1 MVKKIKDNSN
11 SQKYTKKGKHRFDV
25 KGLKKE
31 IKNELYNQYSN
42 KEIDKQK
49 IKNDALFPLISKE
62 EEDIIYNNKYT
73 NYISEEFNSSI
84 VNMIIIYINK
94 NKYFPLRYQNE
105 SKFINKLINMLKHL
119 LMNQF
124 EIAYFTILLDK
135 IGWSWKNVEHWTYF
149 CILGI
154 YTKLLCGKE
163 YDSSLLMNIISRNSP
178 EFTDYYTNFIC
189 DEETMD
195 KINEKEINIRIINE
209 RFRLLNRPINTY
221 CRKNYINYNGIVDK
235 IVKLSQP
242 YGDESNG
249 NQLKSNE
256 QFNSNNGIIDKN
268 EIKVNTNKNIDDEN
282 DYNQLKY
289 NLIMQPM
296 ISNTFSQ
303 RQKSIGYSSLYQSK
317 NCIEEIN
324 NNNLSLN
331 LLNKK
336 SSQLSLKLDN
346 FSNL

>member
-1 MVKKIKDNSN
+1 
-11 SQKYTKKGKHRFDV
+11 
-25 KGLKKE
+25 
-31 IKNELYNQYSN
+31 
-42 KEIDKQK
+42 
-49 IKNDALFPLISKE
+49 
-62 EEDIIYNNKYT
+62 
-73 NYISEEFNSSI
+73 
-84 VNMIIIYINK
+84 MIIIYINK

-256 QFNSNNGIIDKN
+256 QFNSNNGILDKN
-268 EIKVNTNKNIDDEN
+268 EIKVNINKNIDDEN